1 MDHLTYI
8 NTVEK
13 TFLSFMSYNHIL
25 MVYNTTQGMQN
36 TALKD
41 NVVLVNESL
50 RMNERTYKCCIV
62 SVYSNTEMLCIS
74 NANYSGHVSNMLYSG
89 NLSND

>member
-8 NTVEK
+8 NTGGK
-13 TFLSFMSYNHIL
+13 FFLSFMSYNHIF

-62 SVYSNTEMLCIS
+62 NVYISTEMLCVSIT
-74 NANYSGHVSNMLYSG
+74 NYSGHVSNMLYSG